1 MEAESLFI
9 QNINQR
15 YLSNLH
21 KDEGDLL
28 MNHMEDFKVEYIMN
42 NRNGFKVAI
51 TEEPCSVKS
60 PEPCK
65 EREWQTNSV
74 DEWEF

>member
-1 MEAESLFI
+1 
-9 QNINQR
+9 
-15 YLSNLH
+15 
-21 KDEGDLL
+21 
-28 MNHMEDFKVEYIMN
+28 MNNMEDFKVEYIMN